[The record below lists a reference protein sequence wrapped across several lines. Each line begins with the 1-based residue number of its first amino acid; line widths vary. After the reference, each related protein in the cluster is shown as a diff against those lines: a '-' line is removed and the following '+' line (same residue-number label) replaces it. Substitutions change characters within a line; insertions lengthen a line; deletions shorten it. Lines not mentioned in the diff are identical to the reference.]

1 MTGISTPVGGL
12 SWEYTEK
19 KALELHKEL
28 VPREKI
34 KVFISSIWGNTKYDT
49 VRSELKTAI
58 EETNLAQVYLFET
71 ENASTLSAEAHYT
84 FALEDSDICIFLIDN
99 ADGVPAGVQKEVD
112 VAKKCGIKAIYY
124 FCDEKSS
131 EKTVLEK
138 SLIGAEFAKTKTV
151 HRFEELSQDGA
162 SSLIDDIVSVYRYY
176 CGGKIIMKS
185 EEEAFHKISVAGTES
200 THMATL
206 PKTVLENI
214 DKCKEYILKV
224 ATGFSYIGL
233 DEDKIHTSD
242 IDDWGVQFLNV
253 LFERK
258 SIQQF
263 NTGMFLDVLK
273 VMQEEEHFQ
282 IVDIRWRAIQA
293 HFAGDVSACI
303 EYLKKALK
311 LAKDSKRPPW
321 LINDILI
328 DIRNQ
333 DWVLATINNRFSD
346 SDAQKELTDSKEEV
360 HYPILDRVN
369 ESLQEKYVKGLF
381 EKKIESP
388 YTVTFG
394 NSMNQ
399 YGDLLA
405 SAYIISFYNGSLTH
419 LLLLYDKI
427 KDFLFYLCSKYS
439 DWTFR
444 RDMLKFAIFTGET
457 KEINGIKDAYPEIL
471 NHLSG
476 EDASAMMS
484 FCFNEPIEYK
494 RFNRMLLGLGTVG
507 YYLEDKEFKEYS
519 DFLIQKMKDWLDD
532 EHATVAIGQNIF
544 SCLSDIS
551 LRLPQDSLAEI
562 CCLFVE
568 GHYRRWYTDMFRFIA
583 KHIKLQEM
591 SESMAKELIS
601 DIIGIL
607 ESKKDCE
614 EVRHAPQ
621 FLYVLRKQNRDLTED
636 LDKAILKY
644 MPDYYKSMYKLNT
657 TINETQ
663 DMPQFIKDY
672 VERIKQNNIEQ
683 GKNGTYFGHAYREAA
698 TIRNILMQDETKNLS
713 ELICS
718 VVEAASETLLI
729 SKECIREKIDAI
741 SLLICI
747 VVLYP
752 KEYEC
757 NKDSYNLIYEKRD
770 EIKAEDVGFLSSNID
785 GISLEIGLQF
795 LFVAMK
801 MDTSIEVMELLPLV
815 QNDVA
820 TTIIVTKIIIEYFEL
835 SEKVQLPKK
844 METIVL
850 QNALQWIRS
859 DSTDIRWNT
868 TRILMALLRNPENE
882 GIINH
887 KLVDLIDTDNVY
899 IKNLI
904 MRNLYHVDGIQES
917 TREYIV
923 SKCRND
929 ANYVVR
935 LVCERE
941 SEKNNTEVGNMEEH
955 AILSERLEDQLKAIE
970 WAKAEH
976 KRSLKEKGE
985 KLSKELM
992 EKMTPFILKQQK
1004 K

>member
-1 MTGISTPVGGL
+1 MTGISTPIGGL

-19 KALELHKEL
+19 KTLELHKEL
-28 VPREKI
+28 VPKEKI
-34 KVFISSIWGNTKYDT
+34 KVFISSICGNAKYDT

-58 EETNLAQVYLFET
+58 EETNLAQVYLFEA
-71 ENASTLSAEAHYT
+71 EKASTLSAEAHYT

-112 VAKKCGIKAIYY
+112 VVKKCGIKAIYY

-138 SLIGAEFAKTKTV
+138 SLIGAEYAKTKTV

-176 CGGKIIMKS
+176 CGGKIILKS
-185 EEEAFHKISVAGTES
+185 EEETFHKISVAGTES
-200 THMATL
+200 TPMASL

-214 DKCKEYILKV
+214 DKCKEYILKF
-224 ATGFSYIGL
+224 ATGFSYMGVE
-233 DEDKIHTSD
+233 EDKVHTSD

-258 SIQQF
+258 PIQQF

-273 VMQEEEHFQ
+273 TMQEEEHFR
-282 IVDIRWRAIQA
+282 IVNIRWRAIQA
-293 HFAGDVSACI
+293 HFAGDVSKCI

-311 LAKDSKRPPW
+311 LAKNSKRPPW

-333 DWVLATINNRFSD
+333 EWVLATINNRFSE

-381 EKKIESP
+381 KKKIESP

-394 NSMNQ
+394 NSMDQ

-405 SAYIISFYNGSLTH
+405 SAYIISLYNGSLTH
-419 LLLLYDKI
+419 LLLFYDKI
-427 KDFLFYLCSKYS
+427 KDFLFYLCSKYTN
-439 DWTFR
+439 WTFR
-444 RDMLKFAIFTGET
+444 RDMLKFAVFTGET
-457 KEINGIKDAYPEIL
+457 KEVNGIKDAYPEIL

-476 EDASAMMS
+476 EDASAIMA
-484 FCFNEPIEYK
+484 FCFNEPIEYE

-507 YYLEDKEFKEYS
+507 YYLEDGEFKKYS
-519 DFLIQKMKDWLDD
+519 DVLIRKIKDWLDD

-544 SCLSDIS
+544 SCLSNIS
-551 LRLPQDSLAEI
+551 LRLQQDSLAEI
-562 CCLFVE
+562 CCLFIE
-568 GHYRRWYTDMFRFIA
+568 KHYRRWYMDMFRFIA
-583 KHIKLQEM
+583 KGIDLQKM
-591 SESMAKELIS
+591 SETMAKTLIS
-601 DIIGIL
+601 HIIEIL
-607 ESKKDCE
+607 ESEKDWE
-614 EVRHAPQ
+614 EVKHAPQ
-621 FLYVLRKQNRDLTED
+621 FLYVLRKQDRDLTED
-636 LDKAILKY
+636 LDRAVLKH
-644 MPDYYKSMYKLNT
+644 MPDYYNDVYKLET
-657 TINETQ
+657 TINEVQ
-663 DMPQFIKDY
+663 DRTKFIVDY
-672 VERIKQNNIEQ
+672 VNRIKKNNVEQ
-683 GKNGTYFGHAYREAA
+683 GKNGTYFGHAYRDIA
-698 TIRNILMQDETKNLS
+698 TIRYLLMQDDAQYSS
-713 ELICS
+713 ELIS
-718 VVEAASETLLI
+718 SIIPVVSDTVLK
-729 SKECIREKIDAI
+729 SKEGIREKIDAI

-747 VVLYP
+747 VILYP
-752 KEYEC
+752 EEYEH
-757 NKDSYNLIYEKRD
+757 NKDIYNLVYEKRE
-770 EIKAEDVGFLSSNID
+770 EIDASDVGFLSSNID
-785 GISLEIGLQF
+785 DISLEIGAQF
-795 LFVAMK
+795 LFTAMGRE
-801 MDTSIEVMELLPLV
+801 TSIEIMELLPII

-820 TTIIVTKIIIEYFEL
+820 TTITVTQIIIEYLEL
-835 SEKVQLPKK
+835 SEEVHLPKK
-844 METIVL
+844 IEIIVL
-850 QNALQWIRS
+850 QNALQWIKS
-859 DSTDIRWNT
+859 DSTDIRWNA

-882 GIINH
+882 RIINH

-941 SEKNNTEVGNMEEH
+941 KNDIEAGSLEE
-955 AILSERLEDQLKAIE
+955 
-970 WAKAEH
+970 
-976 KRSLKEKGE
+976 
-985 KLSKELM
+985 
-992 EKMTPFILKQQK
+992 
-1004 K
+1004 